1 MKISIYDNNEKL
13 AYNPNTLKNAGVGG
27 TQTIIIEL
35 AHELSDR
42 GHDVTVYIKCNFP
55 DLYDGVKYMQHYDY
69 KPSNE
74 DVLIGFESLPKQY
87 DAKKVFN
94 WSTRISVQDVIKYPD
109 VDNLIVLSDWHRD
122 RYASE
127 LPQELVK
134 KTVVIE
140 PGVREYFF
148 EDRKKWDLSITYTG
162 HPVKGGMKSLIEFA
176 RRLKPKMRFAQI
188 HVYGGGGLWGWDDK
202 QYRSLYDE
210 LIKNK
215 ILYHGQSGKKRMVKQ
230 LGGSQI
236 FLYPVSKIIQET
248 FCLAILE
255 AMASGCVVIAS
266 DNGNIKQLVGDTGYI
281 ISGDINDYK
290 WPLAAIEL
298 VLELFENNEL
308 LIELGKDARE
318 RAKEYTWKRT
328 AENLE
333 KLLKS

>member
-1 MKISIYDNNEKL
+1 MKISLYDNNEKL
-13 AYNPNTLKNAGVGG
+13 AYNPNTLKNVGVGG
-27 TQTIIIEL
+27 TQTTIVEL
-35 AHELSDR
+35 ARELASR
-42 GHDVTVYIKCNFP
+42 GHEVVVYIKCNFP
-55 DLYDGVKYMQHYDY
+55 DIYDDIKYMQYFDY

-74 DVLIGFESLPKQY
+74 DALIGFESLPKQY

-94 WSTRISVQDVIKYPD
+94 WSTRVAIKEVLKHPN
-109 VDNLIVLSDWHRD
+109 VDNLIVSSEWHRD

-148 EDRKKWDLSITYTG
+148 EDVKKWDLSISYTG

-188 HVYGGGGLWGWDDK
+188 HVHGGGGLWGWDNN
-202 QYRSLYDE
+202 QYRSLYDD
-210 LIKNK
+210 LIRNK
-215 ILYHGQSGKKRMVKQ
+215 ILYHGQAGKKRMVKQ

-236 FLYPVSKIIQET
+236 FLYPVSNIIQET
-248 FCLAILE
+248 FCLAVLE

-290 WPLAAIEL
+290 WPLTAVEL
-298 VLELFENNEL
+298 VMELFNNHEL
-308 LIELGKDARE
+308 LKELGKDARE

-333 KLLKS
+333 KLFKS